1 MSWVLRTLFA
11 VVLGC
16 HGPGS
21 WLGRV
26 FRVRGG
32 GPCIVT
38 ERECRRGG
46 DGADMAGGG
55 LRMLVRAR

>member
-1 MSWVLRTLFA
+1 VSWVLRTSFA

-16 HGPGS
+16 HGL

-38 ERECRRGG
+38 ERERRRGG